1 MLYIILYYIMTNQLQ
16 TQPNYGGGSSNG
28 GGSHGHGHGDKD
40 DDDKKIILYIK
51 KTKNPTYTTKYGIQ
65 FECVELIRRFFC
77 IHKGLTFPDVDDA
90 VDLFKRIHEFTPVSA
105 SSSPKRAPSA
115 STAATITPT
124 ALQTYEYPYQYKASH
139 YLRPGVI
146 LFWKYKKPDFPYG
159 HVAIIWK
166 SNANETVIVQQ
177 NLNPPIKTYNTT
189 ELFEKMNTRTSR
201 FAGVKILPSYVIS
214 GVQNIECCVK
224 RL

>member
-1 MLYIILYYIMTNQLQ
+1 MTNPVKPKQVLE
-16 TQPNYGGGSSNG
+16 
-28 GGSHGHGHGDKD
+28 D
-40 DDDKKIILYIK
+40 DDNKIVLYIK
-51 KTKNPTYTTKYGIQ
+51 KTKNPTYPTKYGIQ

-90 VDLFKRIHEFTPVSA
+90 VDLFKRINEFTSVSA

-115 STAATITPT
+115 AAAAAATPI
-124 ALQTYEYPYQYKASH
+124 QTYEYPYQYKASH

-146 LFWKYKKPDFPYG
+146 LFWKYKKTDFPYG

-166 SNANETVIVQQ
+166 SNANETVIIQQ
-177 NLNPPIKTYNTT
+177 NLNPPIKTYITS
-189 ELFEKMNTRTSR
+189 ELFEKMNSRTSR
-201 FAGVKILPSYVIS
+201 FAGVKILPTEIIS
-214 GVQNIECCVK
+214 GVQHIECEIR